1 MDTKS
6 LLVQAEKEFEEI
18 QNKTFWKDYIKAI
31 EERKDATQNHVD
43 NDKED
48 VRFHQG
54 QLRAIKTILGIPEL
68 ILREYRQKRVAQK
81 P

>member
-1 MDTKS
+1 MDTKT

-18 QNKTFWKDYIKAI
+18 QNKTFWKDYIKAV
-31 EERKDATQNHVD
+31 EERRDVARNHCE
-43 NDKED
+43 NDRED

-54 QLRAIKTILGIPEL
+54 QLRAISTILGIPEL
-68 ILREYRQKRVAQK
+68 ILKGYRQKRVAQK